1 MSENGRDERNEAI
14 LPRNGATR
22 RSLQNRVISPTTGKG
37 CKRRACVEQE
47 FLPAM
52 YVSVIVATR
61 VGKRLYNARQKREKK
76 SGRIEMEGRRK
87 ENELF
92 KE

>member
-1 MSENGRDERNEAI
+1 MEH
-14 LPRNGATR
+14 
-22 RSLQNRVISPTTGKG
+22 
-37 CKRRACVEQE
+37 E

-76 SGRIEMEGRRK
+76 TGRIEMEERRK